1 MAHLKPINWLL
12 GLAGAIGGG
21 ALGFFVFFLLA
32 REGFYGMILP
42 GALVGIGCG
51 ALSGC
56 QSNVLGLICCA
67 LACGLGIFTEWRYA
81 PFNVDDS
88 FSFFVAHLH
97 DLSRTA
103 LISMAVGGFFGYWF
117 GRGRPGGAWLRKQKK
132 GENLVG

>member
-1 MAHLKPINWLL
+1 MAQLKPSNYLL
-12 GLAGAIGGG
+12 GLVGAIGGG
-21 ALGFFVFFLLA
+21 ALGYFVFFLLA

-56 QSNVLGLICCA
+56 QSNVLGLVCCV
-67 LACGLGIFTEWRYA
+67 LACALGIFTEWRYA
-81 PFNVDDS
+81 PFNADDS

-117 GRGRPGGAWLRKQKK
+117 GRGRPGGAWLRKARMKDE
-132 GENLVG
+132 G